1 MKRLIIGSLVGGI
14 LIFLWQSL
22 SWTVLKVHDKE
33 YKQAP
38 AQDSLISYLNSQLSE
53 EGQYFIPIPDKS
65 ASPDARQK
73 YMEEMKGKP
82 WAVVNFHK
90 AYDAS
95 MAGNIVRALIASI
108 VLAFFVCWVL
118 MKNTN
123 SGFLT
128 TFISCILI
136 GVAGYLFFPYSG
148 VIWFKNP
155 GAMTYLIDALVSWG
169 LCGLWLG
176 WWLNRGK

>member
-1 MKRLIIGSLVGGI
+1 
-14 LIFLWQSL
+14 
-22 SWTVLKVHDKE
+22 
-33 YKQAP
+33 
-38 AQDSLISYLNSQLSE
+38 
-53 EGQYFIPIPDKS
+53 
-65 ASPDARQK
+65 
-73 YMEEMKGKP
+73 MEEMKGKP
-82 WAVVNFHK
+82 WALVNFHK
-90 AYDAS
+90 AYDAN
-95 MAGNIVRALIASI
+95 MVTNIIRALIACI

-176 WWLNRGK
+176 WWLNRGKQ